1 MTSVAITS
9 KQLIQEYFNALSGQ
23 PKTAMLMD
31 LYISDSGLQEHI
43 RVVETAFPEYE
54 IIPDLIV
61 AESDL
66 VAARCTFR
74 GVHKGE
80 FAGVQPTGKI
90 RMNAVSPSYLSSSAV
105 ASRSVNDCAFKH
117 ILYGLVRNQHRVN
130 KLAMRAIADNYP
142 SMWHD
147 I

>member
-80 FAGVQPTGKI
+80 FAGVQPTGKH
-90 RMNAVSPSYLSSSAV
+90 VSAELMIFYRIKEGRIAEHWMQMDT
-105 ASRSVNDCAFKH
+105 R
-117 ILYGLVRNQHRVN
+117 GLIE
-130 KLAMRAIADNYP
+130 KLTN
-142 SMWHD
+142 
-147 I
+147 